1 MLSFHRSFGMSL
13 DSWIYSDLRFDVVQ
27 MEKQVADMT
36 KQRDLAQSRLEDFMK
51 MVEHDESSKVS

>member
-1 MLSFHRSFGMSL
+1 M
-13 DSWIYSDLRFDVVQ
+13 Q
-27 MEKQVADMT
+27 MEKQLAEMT